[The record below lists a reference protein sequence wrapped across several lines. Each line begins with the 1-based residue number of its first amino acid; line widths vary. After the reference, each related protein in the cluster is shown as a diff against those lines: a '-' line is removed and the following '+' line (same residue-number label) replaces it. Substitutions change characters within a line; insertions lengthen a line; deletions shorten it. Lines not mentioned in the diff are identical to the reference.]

1 MKQDRRNK
9 DRRVLVP
16 NNARE
21 KDRLYFEV
29 YVRNNGI
36 MDPDERIRKDVLR

>member
-1 MKQDRRNK
+1 MKQNRENRDK
-9 DRRVLVP
+9 RVFFP
-16 NNARE
+16 KHAME

-36 MDPDERIRKDVLR
+36 IDPDQKVRKDVLR